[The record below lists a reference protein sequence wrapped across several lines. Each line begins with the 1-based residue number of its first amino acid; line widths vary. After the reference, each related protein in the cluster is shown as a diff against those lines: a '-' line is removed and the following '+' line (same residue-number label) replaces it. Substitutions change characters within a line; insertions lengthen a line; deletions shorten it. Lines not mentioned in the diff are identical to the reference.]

1 MDRIKVH
8 YEDGSVRIVKYDAFV
23 ESPYLQ
29 IVSMSECEDKSVSD
43 LITRLESFEDM
54 GLWQE
59 QMKGRVICARQ
70 DCSLPVWWLRK
81 ILCFPFTNRIE
92 NHFLMIFLFVSSY
105 YALLYNMQY
114 KELITFTFLSH
125 LSLYIIYHRIKLVK
139 RKDNFCP
146 WLEEAMFSTY
156 SEDFEPMFFE
166 LEPPTKGSL

>member
-8 YEDGSVRIVKYDAFV
+8 YEDGSVRIVKYDEFL

-29 IVSMSECEDKSVSD
+29 IISMSECQDKSVSD

-59 QMKGRVICARQ
+59 QMKGKVICARQ

-92 NHFLMIFLFVSSY
+92 NHSVMIFLFVCSCYSF
-105 YALLYNMQY
+105 LCNMEY
-114 KELITFTFLSH
+114 KELITFTFLFH
-125 LSLYIIYHRIKLVK
+125 LSLYIIYHRIRFVK

-146 WLEEAMFSTY
+146 WLEDAMFSTY